1 MRSGQRVSKKNMT
14 TGPIIGVATSPV
26 KQLTTIQVGSLWSG
40 KRFYIAALLF
50 LNLFI
55 NFMHRI
61 NLSIAAPAIARD
73 FGWDAGK
80 MGLLFSSYQ
89 WTYCLFLLLWGW
101 MSDRIGTR
109 LVNGLSVTIWS
120 TAGMLTGVATS
131 FGSMLATRLALGGA
145 EAASFPTSGKVVRQW
160 FPARERGLA
169 TAIFNAGT
177 FAGPAFSA
185 PLVAWLL
192 LKEGWR
198 VSFMITGAVGYVWVL
213 LWLKIFR
220 PPAECSWL
228 PESERNYILA
238 ETDSQTKTAN
248 PPKDALLRL
257 MGRKTMWGLF
267 LTQGCCAYT
276 MLLFLFWLPSYLV
289 QSRHMSLV
297 KASWFTSVPYVFA
310 VVLGLLIGKLSDS
323 VLTREEIKQG
333 KRRTLLIVFI
343 LLSGVVLLTNMVA
356 NEYLLLL
363 LISISLACIS
373 GALSLNIALTND
385 LVWNPEIVGLAIS
398 FLMLGGNIF
407 GSLVPIATGY
417 IVKWTGSFDLAF
429 YLAGFLLFVAALV
442 CFTMTRKPMSFDET
456 AA

>member
-1 MRSGQRVSKKNMT
+1 
-14 TGPIIGVATSPV
+14 
-26 KQLTTIQVGSLWSG
+26 
-40 KRFYIAALLF
+40 
-50 LNLFI
+50 
-55 NFMHRI
+55 
-61 NLSIAAPAIARD
+61 
-73 FGWDAGK
+73 
-80 MGLLFSSYQ
+80 
-89 WTYCLFLLLWGW
+89 
-101 MSDRIGTR
+101 
-109 LVNGLSVTIWS
+109 
-120 TAGMLTGVATS
+120 
-131 FGSMLATRLALGGA
+131 MLATRLALGGG
-145 EAASFPTSGKVVRQW
+145 EAASFPTSAKVVRQW
-160 FPARERGLA
+160 FPASERGLA

-198 VSFMITGAVGYVWVL
+198 VSFMITGSLGFIWVI
-213 LWLKIFR
+213 LWLKFFR
-220 PPAECSWL
+220 APSQCSWL
-228 PESERNYILA
+228 PEEERNYILSQ
-238 ETDSQTKTAN
+238 TDSQTKSASL
-248 PPKDALLRL
+248 PKGALLRL

-343 LLSGVVLLTNMVA
+343 LLSGVVLLTNMIG

-373 GALSLNIALTND
+373 SALSLNIALTND
-385 LVWNPEIVGLAIS
+385 LVWNPETLGVAIG

-429 YLAGFLLFVAALV
+429 YLAAILLFVAALI
-442 CFTMTRKPMSFDET
+442 CFTMTRKPLSFDENVT
-456 AA
+456 

>member
-1 MRSGQRVSKKNMT
+1 M
-14 TGPIIGVATSPV
+14 
-26 KQLTTIQVGSLWSG
+26 GSLWSG

-61 NLSIAAPAIARD
+61 NLSVAAPAIAKD

-101 MSDRIGTR
+101 MSDRVGTR
-109 LVNGLSVTIWS
+109 LVNGLSVAIWS
-120 TAGMLTGVATS
+120 VAGILTGVATT
-131 FGSMLATRLALGGA
+131 FGGMLATRLALGGG

-160 FPARERGLA
+160 FPPKERGLA

-198 VSFMITGAVGYVWVL
+198 LSFMITGSLGFFWVF
-213 LWLKIFR
+213 LWLKLFR
-220 PPAECSWL
+220 PPSECSWL
-228 PESERNYILA
+228 PADERNYILA
-238 ETDSQTKTAN
+238 QTDSQAKAAK
-248 PPKDALLRL
+248 PPKGTLFRL
-257 MGRKTMWGLF
+257 IGRRTMWGLF

-297 KASWFTSVPYVFA
+297 KASWFTSIPYVVA

-323 VLTREEIKQG
+323 LLTREAIKQG

-343 LLSGVVLLTNMVA
+343 LLSCVVLLTNLVA
-356 NEYLLLL
+356 NEFLLLL

-373 GALSLNIALTND
+373 SALSLNIALTND
-385 LVWNPEIVGLAIS
+385 LVWNPEMVGIAIG
-398 FLMLGGNIF
+398 FLILGGNIF

-429 YLAGFLLFVAALV
+429 YLAGFLLFAAALI
-442 CFTMTRKPMSFDET
+442 CFTMTRRPLSFEESI
-456 AA
+456 

>member
-1 MRSGQRVSKKNMT
+1 MT
-14 TGPIIGVATSPV
+14 TGPSVAVVITPGEELEG
-26 KQLTTIQVGSLWSG
+26 QQVGPLWSG
-40 KRFYIAALLF
+40 RRFYIAILLF

-61 NLSIAAPAIARD
+61 NLSVAAPAIAKD
-73 FGWDAGK
+73 FRWDAGK

-89 WTYCLFLLLWGW
+89 WTYCLFLLVWGP

-109 LVNGLSVTIWS
+109 WINGLSVTVWS
-120 TAGMLTGVATS
+120 IAGMLTGAAAT
-131 FGSMLATRLALGGA
+131 FGSMLATRLALGAG

-160 FPARERGLA
+160 FPASERGLA

-198 VSFMITGAVGYVWVL
+198 MSFMITGSLGFVWVV
-213 LWLKIFR
+213 LWLMFFR
-220 PPAECSWL
+220 SPSECSWL
-228 PESERNYILA
+228 SPDERRYIQA
-238 ETDSQTKTAN
+238 QTDSHAKSAT
-248 PPKDALLRL
+248 PPKGALLRL
-257 MGRKTMWGLF
+257 VGRRTMWGLF

-297 KASWFTSVPYVFA
+297 RASWFTSVPYMVA
-310 VVLGLLIGKLSDS
+310 VVLGLLIGRLSDRMLS
-323 VLTREEIKQG
+323 REGIRQG
-333 KRRTLLIVFI
+333 KRRSILIVFI
-343 LLSGVVLLTNMVA
+343 LLSGVVLLTNMVGS
-356 NEYLLLL
+356 EYLLLL

-373 GALSLNIALTND
+373 SALSLNIALTND
-385 LVWNPEIVGLAIS
+385 LVWNPAMVGTAIG
-398 FLMLGGNIF
+398 FLILGGNVF

-429 YLAGFLLFVAALV
+429 YLAGLLLFLAALI
-442 CFTMTRKPMSFDET
+442 CLTMTRMPLTFDESS
-456 AA
+456 A

>member
-1 MRSGQRVSKKNMT
+1 MRDEPSLM
-14 TGPIIGVATSPV
+14 TGPSIDVAMSP
-26 KQLTTIQVGSLWSG
+26 LTPAAGIKVGSLWSG
-40 KRFYIAALLF
+40 KRFYVALLLF

-55 NFMHRI
+55 NYMHRI
-61 NLSIAAPAIARD
+61 NLSVAAPAIARD

-89 WTYCLFLLLWGW
+89 WTYCLFLLVWGTL
-101 MSDRIGTR
+101 SDRIGTR
-109 LVNGLSVTIWS
+109 WVNGLSVTVWS
-120 TAGMLTGVATS
+120 IAGMLTGVAAT
-131 FGSMLATRLALGGA
+131 FGSMLATRLALGAG

-160 FPARERGLA
+160 FPASERGLA

-192 LKEGWR
+192 LKQGWR
-198 VSFMITGAVGYVWVL
+198 MSFMITGSLGFLWVI
-213 LWLKIFR
+213 LWLTFFR
-220 PPAECSWL
+220 IPSACSWL
-228 PESERNYILA
+228 PVEERNYIA
-238 ETDSQTKTAN
+238 AHTDASRAT
-248 PPKDALLRL
+248 PPRGALLRL
-257 MGRKTMWGLF
+257 IGRRTMWGLF

-297 KASWFTSVPYVFA
+297 RASWFTSLPYVAA
-310 VVLGLLIGKLSDS
+310 VVLGLFIGKLSDS
-323 VLTREEIKQG
+323 LLSAADIRQG

-343 LLSGVVLLTNMVA
+343 LLSGTVLLTNVVS
-356 NEYLLLL
+356 NEYLLLS

-373 GALSLNIALTND
+373 SALSLNIALTND
-385 LVWNPEIVGLAIS
+385 LVWNPSMVGSAIG
-398 FLMLGGNIF
+398 FLILGGNIF

-429 YLAGFLLFVAALV
+429 YLAGFLLFVAALI
-442 CFTMTRKPMSFDET
+442 CFTMTRAPLSFEERT
-456 AA
+456 T

>member
-1 MRSGQRVSKKNMT
+1 MT
-14 TGPIIGVATSPV
+14 TGTDFSVAASPGEPLAIA
-26 KQLTTIQVGSLWSG
+26 KVGSLWSG

-55 NFMHRI
+55 NYVHRI
-61 NLSIAAPAIARD
+61 NLSVAAPAIAKD

-101 MSDRIGTR
+101 MTDRMGTR

-120 TAGMLTGVATS
+120 IAGMLTGVATT
-131 FGSMLATRLALGGA
+131 FGSMLATRLALGAG
-145 EAASFPTSGKVVRQW
+145 EAASFPTSAKVVRQW
-160 FPARERGLA
+160 FPASERGLA

-185 PLVAWLL
+185 PLIAWVL

-198 VSFMITGAVGYVWVL
+198 VSFMLTGSVGFLWVI
-213 LWLKIFR
+213 LWLKFFR
-220 PPAECSWL
+220 IPSECSWL
-228 PESERNYILA
+228 PEEERNYISA
-238 ETDSQTKTAN
+238 QTDSRAKPAA
-248 PPKDALLRL
+248 PPKGTLLRL
-257 MGRKTMWGLF
+257 IARKTMWGLF
-267 LTQGCCAYT
+267 FTQGCCAYT

-289 QSRHMSLV
+289 QSRHMTLV
-297 KASWFTSVPYVFA
+297 KAGWFTSVPYVFA
-310 VVLGLLIGKLSDS
+310 VVFGLLGGKLSDS
-323 VLTREEIKQG
+323 ILTHEAVKQG

-343 LLSGVVLLTNMVA
+343 LLSGVVLLTNMIA
-356 NEYLLLL
+356 NQYLLVL

-373 GALSLNIALTND
+373 SALSLNIALTND
-385 LVWNPEIVGLAIS
+385 LVWNPEMVGTAMG
-398 FLMLGGNIF
+398 FLILGGNIF

-429 YLAGFLLFVAALV
+429 YLAGFLLFLAAV
-442 CFTMTRKPMSFDET
+442 ICFTMTRKPLSFE
-456 AA
+456 ASGE